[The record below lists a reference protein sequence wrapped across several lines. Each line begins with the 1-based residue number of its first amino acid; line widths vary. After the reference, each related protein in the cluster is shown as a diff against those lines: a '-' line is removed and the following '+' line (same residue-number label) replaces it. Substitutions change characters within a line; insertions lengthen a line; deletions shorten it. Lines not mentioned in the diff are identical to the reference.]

1 MRDGGPTVRLPSNYL
16 DPMNGCFLLTYMKH
30 SVLHAIAHNF
40 ADSLASGQGFVVGY
54 YPTDVFADALSS
66 PDRFLVVDFLTGQ
79 IDEGTGSD
87 QLLHALPVFRN
98 EFENFC
104 QKHGASKSEF
114 KEFKTRF
121 EAGYLGAT
129 YTVTITDVRGRRSA
143 IEYKGIPGKRTKIL
157 DDQKRIVPNKT
168 VFDN

>member
-1 MRDGGPTVRLPSNYL
+1 
-16 DPMNGCFLLTYMKH
+16 MKH
-30 SVLHAIAHNF
+30 SELHAIAHNF

-54 YPTDVFADALSS
+54 YPTDVFADASS
-66 PDRFLVVDFLTGQ
+66 NPGRFLVVDFLTGQ
-79 IDEGTGSD
+79 IDEGIASD

-143 IEYKGIPGKRTKIL
+143 IEYKGSPGKRTKTL
-157 DDQKRIVPNKT
+157 DDQKRIVPNRT
-168 VFDN
+168 VLDT